1 MNCMLKLFLVVIL
14 IEYIMYKTSINTTI
28 YFLSI
33 ITYKE
38 RMDEC
43 DPCSAG
49 FVFCMHTLEI
59 NLWPSTPGSCDGGY
73 KHNKSHSIVESCLF
87 II

>member
-1 MNCMLKLFLVVIL
+1 MA
-14 IEYIMYKTSINTTI
+14 
-28 YFLSI
+28 
-33 ITYKE
+33 YKE

-49 FVFCMHTLEI
+49 FLFCMHTLEI

-73 KHNKSHSIVESCLF
+73 KCNKSHSIVESCLF

>member
-1 MNCMLKLFLVVIL
+1 MISWYVKNALATKIL
-14 IEYIMYKTSINTTI
+14 INTTI

-49 FVFCMHTLEI
+49 FLFCMHILEI

-73 KHNKSHSIVESCLF
+73 KHNKSHSMLRVVFL
-87 II
+87 

>member
-1 MNCMLKLFLVVIL
+1 MRKSSLSTNGNRNGCKA
-14 IEYIMYKTSINTTI
+14 SINTTK

-33 ITYKE
+33 IAYKE

-49 FVFCMHTLEI
+49 FLFCMHTLEI

-73 KHNKSHSIVESCLF
+73 KYYKSHSIVESCLF